1 MDAFFADKEV
11 GSIVISNPDNLT
23 GQGIKIADV
32 EKILDWCGKR
42 NIRLIVDESLM
53 DFADKEKMSVLHQE
67 MLMKIRSCM

>member
-32 EKILDWCGKR
+32 EKILDWCGKE
-42 NIRLIVDESLM
+42 ISDSLWM
-53 DFADKEKMSVLHQE
+53 RVLW
-67 MLMKIRSCM
+67 ICR